1 MILVLEPHTWVNN
14 FSDLLQTTSIQED
27 PFSGAHAYILPIFVM
42 CCIRDKVTWLH
53 ANFGVFFLFPF
64 PSWRMCLAYCKPEN
78 RMKNVRLL
86 GVSYV
91 VECYHDV
98 SATTDEVVKKIFQ
111 PSLQLGVVIAFFDF
125 IFYSGGLLLEEMLPN
140 VKVLS

>member
-1 MILVLEPHTWVNN
+1 
-14 FSDLLQTTSIQED
+14 
-27 PFSGAHAYILPIFVM
+27 
-42 CCIRDKVTWLH
+42 
-53 ANFGVFFLFPF
+53 
-64 PSWRMCLAYCKPEN
+64 
-78 RMKNVRLL
+78 MKNVRLL